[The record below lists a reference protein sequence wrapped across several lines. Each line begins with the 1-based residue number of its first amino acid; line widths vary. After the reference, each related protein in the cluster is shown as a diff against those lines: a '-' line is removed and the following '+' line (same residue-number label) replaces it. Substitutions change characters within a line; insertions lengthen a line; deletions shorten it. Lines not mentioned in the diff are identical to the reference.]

1 MSLSSVQPAH
11 SPGSP
16 DPTSRRSPAR
26 HTPAHRLTGQRADE
40 PRRRLR
46 REWWRATVSA
56 AAAALLAISGAT
68 LTGAPA
74 NANAPASADALAGGD
89 AASAGCLTV
98 KIQSSYWNDGRDSGG
113 LFRDITITNDCT
125 TAVTGWKLVLVLPP
139 GQTFQQGFNAT
150 WTVDGKILTATPA
163 AWNGT
168 IAAGRFVGIGYIG
181 TWAGSRQDPDCT
193 INGDPCDGTDPGP
206 GPAPEVTLTSPRN
219 GSVLVSVCPVRLTA
233 DASTR
238 AGRVDRVEFYINDQ
252 LVDSDNSAP
261 YGIDVPPDHPAL
273 RGSGTFPRHTA
284 FARVVTAAPAAT
296 ADSPKAEFMQ
306 AAPPPAAMVIACP
319 SQLQVPAGGTTTMTF
334 SMASC
339 TPTSGLN
346 LTVAGDAGI
355 SVTPTVLPPGS
366 REHQVTVTAAAG
378 SEGAVARI
386 TATADTVS
394 CMPATAQVTV
404 VPAV

>member
-296 ADSPKAEFMQ
+296 ADSPKACR
-306 AAPPPAAMVIACP
+306 PH
-319 SQLQVPAGGTTTMTF
+319 
-334 SMASC
+334 
-339 TPTSGLN
+339 
-346 LTVAGDAGI
+346 
-355 SVTPTVLPPGS
+355 
-366 REHQVTVTAAAG
+366 R
-378 SEGAVARI
+378 RRRRW
-386 TATADTVS
+386 
-394 CMPATAQVTV
+394 
-404 VPAV
+404 